1 MKTIVMNK
9 TNTSAEHAR
18 HTLIHGI
25 QHNRR
30 RITSMAAKALVWC
43 IPSHWT
49 LFSSVWHS
57 MSGSSFCRLTF
68 VFVKNHIQVV
78 FLSPTMLCVLLVRQ
92 VVRRKLKR
100 PAIFQKR
107 RFFKPI
113 SIYNNILNDEWGAA
127 EANWRHEATFI
138 KILHN
143 GKWARMQIDVAICF
157 EVCIVPCFPFVI
169 FKIVSLHRRYTDR
182 VVLVNMTKFILR
194 I

>member
-1 MKTIVMNK
+1 MNENDSDEQE
-9 TNTSAEHAR
+9 NTSAEHTR

-49 LFSSVWHS
+49 SFSSVWHS
-57 MSGSSFCRLTF
+57 MSGSSLCRLTF

-78 FLSPTMLCVLLVRQ
+78 FLSPTMLCV
-92 VVRRKLKR
+92 
-100 PAIFQKR
+100 QKR